1 MPPGLVKGD
10 DASDVAAYVGYAAAR
25 PGDDE
30 GALASAGLAQATT
43 GEQIFTAGGC
53 AGCHTFDPAGSTGNV
68 GPDLNDLA
76 SAAGNM
82 PPEEFVRE
90 SILNPDA
97 EVAQGFSAGVM
108 PSFEGRLSDKQ
119 VQALVDYLLGE

>member
-1 MPPGLVKGD
+1 MSKSLGTGVDPQELIDKYGA
-10 DASDVAAYVGYAAAR
+10 DATRFS
-25 PGDDE
+25 
-30 GALASAGLAQATT
+30 
-43 GEQIFTAGGC
+43 
-53 AGCHTFDPAGSTGNV
+53 
-68 GPDLNDLA
+68 LA